1 MSAKNVNKLT
11 QSGKVSLVIPC
22 IVTQINSCTALS
34 PLLSEQTECTFQSSR
49 AAEGLSTPSPEE
61 ADSSKSSEIRAS
73 RGRIWSSG
81 EFGRP
86 GRRSSVPIPTPN
98 DSGGGYVGW
107 HKGCQKIAFS
117 MRISDMYSNLP

>member
-1 MSAKNVNKLT
+1 MLRHREGFGSGSAKEV
-11 QSGKVSLVIPC
+11 V
-22 IVTQINSCTALS
+22 AL
-34 PLLSEQTECTFQSSR
+34 
-49 AAEGLSTPSPEE
+49 GE
-61 ADSSKSSEIRAS
+61 AL
-73 RGRIWSSG
+73 GQCSG

>member
-1 MSAKNVNKLT
+1 MAT
-11 QSGKVSLVIPC
+11 QSETEPEPGGNGMADPFCADSLCRGGGV
-22 IVTQINSCTALS
+22 
-34 PLLSEQTECTFQSSR
+34 
-49 AAEGLSTPSPEE
+49 AANMYLST
-61 ADSSKSSEIRAS
+61 
-73 RGRIWSSG
+73 SG